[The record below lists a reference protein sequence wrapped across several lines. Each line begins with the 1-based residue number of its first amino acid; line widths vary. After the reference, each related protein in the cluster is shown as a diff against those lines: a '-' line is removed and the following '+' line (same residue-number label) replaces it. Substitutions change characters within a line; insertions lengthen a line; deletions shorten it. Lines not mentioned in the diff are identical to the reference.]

1 MKSRFR
7 LGKQGFGASFGL
19 FFDAGPVLF
28 EPTLDLPFVAL
39 DGPARGFLPAPS
51 QGLQKLAD
59 VVEMIRYAKLLFAH
73 FCNSFLRPQIA
84 RITVRLGAFQ
94 KLFEKLLFLG
104 RCESG
109 THPSLAGF
117 QRLLATLTG
126 SLVPPVDRFRPN
138 SQLASHFDLRNTL
151 PDQRHRSQAPL
162 FQLLGIGKC
171 FHAPCY
177 RQYKA

>member
-28 EPTLDLPFVAL
+28 EPALDLPFVAL

-59 VVEMIRYAKLLFAH
+59 VVEMIRNATLLFAH

-104 RCESG
+104 RDRPERRSNRRFYGAQDRAGLWNRFTG
-109 THPSLAGF
+109 TGFSRAGSSLF
-117 QRLLATLTG
+117 
-126 SLVPPVDRFRPN
+126 
-138 SQLASHFDLRNTL
+138 
-151 PDQRHRSQAPL
+151 
-162 FQLLGIGKC
+162 
-171 FHAPCY
+171 
-177 RQYKA
+177 